1 MAKLFYLQRQGEKL
15 PRLVKDSPSALIA
28 PSEHSFEVVAIVE
41 DCETGERIA
50 VRKSVDTLTP
60 LDADN

>member
-1 MAKLFYLQRQGEKL
+1 MAKLYYLQRPGDRRA
-15 PRLVKDSPSALIA
+15 RLVKDSPSALIA

-50 VRKSVDTLTP
+50 VRKSVDMLTP